1 MVTKE
6 IRKFV
11 IKQMIEADWTNG
23 GVNSFISKNL
33 KINLDDGITFTIKNP
48 DRYSS
53 SGFDIERK
61 ELGLNKIYF
70 WFLLFYVKRSCILSD
85 KKSRESRL
93 EYQWKKFLDNNK
105 DIKRDSTLDKIL
117 D

>member
-33 KINLDDGITFTIKNP
+33 KINLDWVLIRYTF
-48 DRYSS
+48 
-53 SGFDIERK
+53 GFYFFMLK
-61 ELGLNKIYF
+61 GLVYYLIRNQ
-70 WFLLFYVKRSCILSD
+70 
-85 KKSRESRL
+85 ESR
-93 EYQWKKFLDNNK
+93 D
-105 DIKRDSTLDKIL
+105 
-117 D
+117 